1 MKRMLIVA
9 AMLCCAIPAF
19 SQTPKAE
26 IFGGYSFARMGSEN
40 FNKGW
45 VGSVT
50 GNFNRWFAIEGDVH
64 GQYLSQD
71 VSDVSTGTVVT
82 GTATIGILSYY
93 VGPRLAFRVEG
104 MPVTPFVHALVGG
117 AHTTLGGTANVSGVN
132 VTASTSSNGIAVL
145 TGGGVDIGYGS
156 VVVRTQVD
164 YSRLDVNNLFGVNGT
179 SNGARVSA
187 GVVFRIR

>member
-1 MKRMLIVA
+1 MKRILIVA
-9 AMLCCAIPAF
+9 AILGCAIPAF

-26 IFGGYSFARMGSEN
+26 VFGGYSFARMGSQN

-50 GNFNRWFAIEGDVH
+50 GNFNRWFGIEGDVH

-71 VSDVSTGTVVT
+71 VSDVTSGTVVT
-82 GTATIGILSYY
+82 AKVDILGYY
-93 VGPRLAFRVEG
+93 VGPRFAFRLEG
-104 MPVTPFVHALVGG
+104 VPVTPFAHALVGG

-132 VTASTSSNGIAVL
+132 VGAAASSNGIAVL
-145 TGGGVDIGYGS
+145 TGGGLDIGNGS
-156 VVVRTQVD
+156 VAVRTQVD

-179 SNGARVSA
+179 SNGVRLSA